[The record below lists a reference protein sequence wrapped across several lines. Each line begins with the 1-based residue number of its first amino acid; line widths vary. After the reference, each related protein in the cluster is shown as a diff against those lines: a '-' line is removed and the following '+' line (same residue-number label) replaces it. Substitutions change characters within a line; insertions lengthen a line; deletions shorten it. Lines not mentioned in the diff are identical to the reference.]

1 MGEDEREEIDLKRC
15 CEAFQE
21 LIGAY
26 LSYGYLETKA
36 NEDFNNLFCFIY
48 NLMQNLEK
56 II

>member
-1 MGEDEREEIDLKRC
+1 MGEEEREEIDLKRC

-36 NEDFNNLFCFIY
+36 NEDFNNLFCFTY

>member
-1 MGEDEREEIDLKRC
+1 MREEEREEIDLKGC

-36 NEDFNNLFCFIY
+36 NEDFIDLFYFTY